1 MMFNAGMLEMLARER
16 QAEMQRKAGSRQ
28 WLALFRSR

>member
-16 QAEMQRKAGSRQ
+16 QAEMQRKAATRLA
-28 WLALFRSR
+28 LALFRQK